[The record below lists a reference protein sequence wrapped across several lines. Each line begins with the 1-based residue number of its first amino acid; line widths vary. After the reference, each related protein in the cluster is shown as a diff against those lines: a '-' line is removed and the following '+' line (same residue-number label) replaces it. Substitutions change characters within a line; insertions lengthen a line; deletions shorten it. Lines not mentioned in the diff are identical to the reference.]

1 MKVELLTQPVLSS
14 DNVTT
19 FFKRDLGD
27 TIIQKSQKI
36 LKGKRFFSEEKASEI
51 RRTLPLLLPTLS
63 LCHYL
68 VIELEEDFQ
77 LNGNEF
83 LKEFQRYYP
92 QIVWVSA
99 SYEKQRYELVFVPIV
114 IKEEGFP
121 LGFSLQESLIQ
132 QSVESNTP
140 IIEWEKEIQ
149 YTLQKYVYLVEK
161 ASEPADNKI
170 KDYGTQHLFVK
181 KEKIYADKTRR
192 QKKKFR
198 LNISRSSQLTDQV
211 RQLQQENNLLKKELE
226 QIEDINKE
234 GSILEL
240 KDKKYFEQ
248 ALKQAIDTK
257 ERMRLSKEKLEYE
270 ITRLE
275 KKVMDGGLDLLEDLP
290 YVDRKENWYK
300 LKKIPL
306 QEYDQLYQKSK
317 YLEYTWKVN
326 QQLNGTTERMVFE
339 DEKVI
344 YERERVKKIKES
356 AKDIELFVMMDECQK
371 INERVRIKKK
381 TFWRKPVAKILT
393 GDYEN
398 LVEKAAYF
406 DILQS
411 ENSFLEKMIE
421 EKKVKVIN

>member
-1 MKVELLTQPVLSS
+1 MKVELLTQPILSS
-14 DNVTT
+14 NNVTT
-19 FFKRDLGD
+19 FFKRDLSK
-27 TIIQKSQKI
+27 TIIERSKKI
-36 LKGKRFFSEEKASEI
+36 LKEKKIYSEEKANEI
-51 RRTLPLLLPTLS
+51 RRTLPFLLPTLS

-68 VIELEEDFQ
+68 VIELEENYQ

-121 LGFSLQESLIQ
+121 LGFSLQESLTQ
-132 QSVESNTP
+132 QSVESDSPVT
-140 IIEWEKEIQ
+140 EWEKEIQ
-149 YTLQKYVYLVEK
+149 YTIQKYVGLTEKISETTSQQSIDLASQNLFVEK
-161 ASEPADNKI
+161 EKVYANKTG
-170 KDYGTQHLFVK
+170 KQ
-181 KEKIYADKTRR
+181 
-192 QKKKFR
+192 QKKFR
-198 LNISRSSQLTDQV
+198 LNISRNAQLKDQI
-211 RQLQQENNLLKKELE
+211 RHLQQENHSLKTKLE
-226 QIEDINKE
+226 QVEDSDKE
-234 GSILEL
+234 GDKLEL

-275 KKVMDGGLDLLEDLP
+275 KKVMEGGLDLLEDLP

-344 YERERVKKIKES
+344 YEKERVKKIKES

-371 INERVRIKKK
+371 INERVKIKKK

-398 LVEKAAYF
+398 LIEKAAYF